1 MKKQAIFRI
10 IGIGAFHTVLYLYIV
25 PFIIYPRFGSNG
37 LVFSIII
44 AIIISII
51 TFGTM
56 FVKNDKE
63 NDSEG
68 RNDE

>member
-1 MKKQAIFRI
+1 MKKQAIFRV
-10 IGIGAFHTVLYLYIV
+10 IGIGAFHMVLYLYVV